1 MVFIPCSPI
10 SAPDPG
16 EILAES
22 TKNLRNPSPMGR
34 DAVIIAIVAS
44 GLIGLYALFKAVSI
58 LAGLP
63 FP

>member
-1 MVFIPCSPI
+1 M
-10 SAPDPG
+10 
-16 EILAES
+16 AES